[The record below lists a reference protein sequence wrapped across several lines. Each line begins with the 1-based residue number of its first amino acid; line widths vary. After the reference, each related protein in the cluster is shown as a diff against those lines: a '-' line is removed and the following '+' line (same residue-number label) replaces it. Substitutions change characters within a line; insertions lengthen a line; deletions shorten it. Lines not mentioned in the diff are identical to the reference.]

1 MIITFSISLDDHT
14 LAVDKN
20 SFEKTLVHGILY
32 SSHSQGR
39 LGRCCI
45 LVTKKKGF
53 LLKVLL
59 SRWLVGRN
67 PCARTKLRVKP
78 GRRVMENSS

>member
-1 MIITFSISLDDHT
+1 LDDHT
-14 LAVDKN
+14 LAADKN
-20 SFEKTLVHGILY
+20 SLKKTLIHGILY

-53 LLKVLL
+53 FLMFLL
-59 SRWLVGRN
+59 SRWLVQRN
-67 PCARTKLRVKP
+67 PGARTELRVKP